1 MELSFDLAFSKQQT
15 SSNIHTDKN
24 KNNNNNNTNNTN
36 VNHHNQNINNAII
49 TSNNQTNT
57 KHRKRKRKKKK
68 SSGPSQIVVG
78 NYSSTF
84 DTSLLVNYFEDYC
97 GNVKSFDFGYTLGT
111 VNFGFI
117 TFKNPKS
124 VEKASVLNNTVIY
137 GETISVTVQI
147 QNKTKTSKTEVSNKL
162 V

>member
-24 KNNNNNNTNNTN
+24 KNNNNNTN
-36 VNHHNQNINNAII
+36 VNHRNQNINNTII
-49 TSNNQTNT
+49 TSDNQTNT

-124 VEKASVLNNTVIY
+124 IEKASVLNNTVIY

-147 QNKTKTSKTEVSNKL
+147 QNKTKTSKTDAQGRA
-162 V
+162 